1 MTDLNLVLG
10 RINPEYFLGGEIRL
24 DPQRARAAV
33 EQQVAAPLGL
43 TPEQAAAG

>member
-33 EQQVAAPLGL
+33 EQQVAARSASPPSRRPG
-43 TPEQAAAG
+43 